1 MMTTASDNVKLRTAT
16 EADRPAIADLNT
28 RAFGQPDE
36 ARIVADLEKAG
47 DVLLQIVAEQD
58 GRIVGH
64 ILFYPLGV
72 RGKLGAVGLGPMSVD
87 PSLQR
92 SGVGSK
98 LVRAGLNMLQT
109 SGAPIV
115 FVLGH
120 ETYYPRFGFSVDAA
134 EEFETP
140 LKGPHFMAVRMRH
153 GPPMSGEL
161 IFPEAFGV
169 K

>member
-1 MMTTASDNVKLRTAT
+1 MTDASAVKLRTAT
-16 EADRPAIADLNT
+16 EADRPAIAALNT

-36 ARIVADLEKAG
+36 ARIIADLEKAG
-47 DVLLQIVAEQD
+47 DVLLQLVAELD

-72 RGKLGAVGLGPMSVD
+72 RGKLSAAGLGPMSVD
-87 PSLQR
+87 PALQR

-98 LVRAGLNMLQT
+98 LVRASLNMLQT
-109 SGAPIV
+109 SGVPIV

-120 ETYYPRFGFSVDAA
+120 EAYYPRFGFSVDAA
-134 EEFETP
+134 DEFETP

-161 IFPEAFGV
+161 IFPPAFGI

>member
-1 MMTTASDNVKLRTAT
+1 MDNLKLRAAT

-36 ARIVADLEKAG
+36 ARIVAQLERDG
-47 DVLLQIVAEQD
+47 DVLLQLVAEID

-64 ILFYPLGV
+64 ILFYTLGV
-72 RGKLGAVGLGPMSVD
+72 RGKLGAAGLGPMSVD
-87 PSLQR
+87 PALQR
-92 SGVGSK
+92 SGVGSQ
-98 LVRAGLNMLQT
+98 LVRAGLNMLQQ

-120 ETYYPRFGFSVDAA
+120 EKFYPRFGFSVDAA
-134 EEFETP
+134 DEFETP
-140 LKGPHFMAVRMRH
+140 LKGPHFMAVRMRY

-161 IFPEAFGV
+161 IFPEAFGIQ
-169 K
+169 

>member
-1 MMTTASDNVKLRTAT
+1 MTDATGVKLRNAT
-16 EADRPAIADLNT
+16 EADRPAITALNT

-47 DVLLQIVAEQD
+47 DVLLQLVAELD

-72 RGKLGAVGLGPMSVD
+72 RGKLGAAGLGPMSVD
-87 PSLQR
+87 PALQR
-92 SGVGSK
+92 SGVGSQ
-98 LVRAGLNMLQT
+98 LVRAGLNMLQQ
-109 SGAPIV
+109 SGVPIV

-120 ETYYPRFGFSVDAA
+120 EAYYPRFGFSVDAT

-140 LKGPHFMAVRMRH
+140 LKGAHFMAVRMRH

-169 K
+169 N

>member
-1 MMTTASDNVKLRTAT
+1 MDGVKYRIAVQT
-16 EADRPAIADLNT
+16 DKPAIADLNT

-36 ARIVADLEKAG
+36 ARIISQLEEAG
-47 DVLLQIVAEQD
+47 DVLIQFVAEMED
-58 GRIVGH
+58 RIVGH

-72 RGKLGAVGLGPMSVD
+72 RGKLSAVGLGPMSVD
-87 PSLQR
+87 PWMQR
-92 SGVGSK
+92 SGVGSQ
-98 LVRAGLNMLQT
+98 LVRIGLKTLQD

-120 ETYYPRFGFSVDAA
+120 ENFYPRFGFSVAA
-134 EEFETP
+134 ASEFESSV
-140 LKGPHFMAVRMRH
+140 KGPHFMAVRMRH

-161 IFPEAFGV
+161 IFPAAFGV

>member
-36 ARIVADLEKAG
+36 ARIIAELEKSG

-64 ILFYPLGV
+64 ILFYLLGV
-72 RGKLGAVGLGPMSVD
+72 RGKLSAAGLGPMSVD
-87 PSLQR
+87 PALQR
-92 SGVGSK
+92 SGVGSQ
-98 LVRAGLNMLQT
+98 LARAGLNMLQQ
-109 SGAPIV
+109 SGVPIV

-120 ETYYPRFGFSVDAA
+120 ETYYPRFGFSVEATED
-134 EEFETP
+134 FETP
-140 LKGPHFMAVRMRH
+140 LKGPHFMAIRLRH

-161 IFPEAFGV
+161 IFPPAFGI

>member
-1 MMTTASDNVKLRTAT
+1 MTDASAVKLRTAT
-16 EADRPAIADLNT
+16 EADRPAIAALNT

-47 DVLLQIVAEQD
+47 DVLLQLVAELD

-72 RGKLGAVGLGPMSVD
+72 RGKLSAAGLGPMSVD
-87 PSLQR
+87 PTLQR

-109 SGAPIV
+109 SGVPIV

-120 ETYYPRFGFSVDAA
+120 EAYYPRFGFSVDAA

-161 IFPEAFGV
+161 IFPPAFGI